1 MVSKPLPIFFFQDG
15 NFLICNHILFS
26 ATFVKQAKTKISLTN
41 SSRGTVNFFFMTA
54 CSSS

>member
-26 ATFVKQAKTKISLTN
+26 ATFVNKVMMMS
-41 SSRGTVNFFFMTA
+41 TVSMA
-54 CSSS
+54 

>member
-26 ATFVKQAKTKISLTN
+26 ATFVKQQNTKISRT
-41 SSRGTVNFFFMTA
+41 
-54 CSSS
+54 

>member
-26 ATFVKQAKTKISLTN
+26 ATFVKAWIIMKQANRNPLS
-41 SSRGTVNFFFMTA
+41 FMLEYLNVIRYYL
-54 CSSS
+54 